1 MARIEWI
8 KHRLDNWAL
17 WKAREVGDG
26 RGWATQSAFLGTFD
40 SDRYRE
46 ARVPIDEVE
55 AAVTNQAVEALV
67 PDRDH
72 LYRTLQG
79 IYPLGL
85 GIQET
90 ARQEGVAISTI
101 KARLDQA
108 DHALRIWFNERA
120 DAKRSFT
127 T

>member
-17 WKAREVGDG
+17 WKAREAGDG
-26 RGWATQSAFLGTFD
+26 RGWASQSAFLGTFD

-46 ARVPIDEVE
+46 ARVPIDEVD
-55 AAVTNQAVEALV
+55 AGVTDQAVEALL

-79 IYPLGL
+79 IYPLAL
-85 GIQET
+85 GIRET
-90 ARQEGVAISTI
+90 ARQEGVAESTI

-108 DHALRIWFNERA
+108 DHALRVWLTERA
-120 DAKRSFT
+120 ESKRSFT